1 DASYFNYVLEHMN
14 AQPEE
19 VLFVDDSPA
28 NIEAA
33 EALGIN
39 TFLFNLQ
46 DQDLAKELPAVLAKF
61 D

>member
-1 DASYFNYVLEHMN
+1 MDAK
-14 AQPEE
+14 PEE

-46 DQDLAKELPAVLAKF
+46 EQDLAKELPAVLAKF

>member
-1 DASYFNYVLEHMN
+1 MD

-19 VLFVDDSPA
+19 VLFVDDSQA

-39 TFLFNLQ
+39 TLLFNLQ
-46 DQDLAKELPAVLAKF
+46 EQDLAKELPAVLAKF